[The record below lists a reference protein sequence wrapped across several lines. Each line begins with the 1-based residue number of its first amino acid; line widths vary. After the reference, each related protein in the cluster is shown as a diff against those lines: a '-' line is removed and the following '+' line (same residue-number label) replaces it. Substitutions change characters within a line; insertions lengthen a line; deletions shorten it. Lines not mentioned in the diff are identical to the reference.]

1 MTDERT
7 MSGHPDTL
15 TLSAFAGYL
24 GVAKSYVTKL
34 KHADRLVLTDDDRVQ
49 VAASLARIRDTA
61 DPARARDIA
70 DPASAPAPPT
80 DPDTADHDRTSSS
93 YPAARAVKERY
104 LALGAKRDYEL
115 SCGKLL
121 DVGATEAYLADAVV
135 TLRTRL
141 EALAPML
148 GPQMA
153 AEANEARCV
162 ALLAEAVER
171 CLEDLAQ
178 AFRRQAAA

>member
-1 MTDERT
+1 

-24 GVAKSYVTKL
+24 GTAKSYVTKL
-34 KHADRLVLTDDDRVQ
+34 KHADRLVLTADDRVQ
-49 VAASLARIRDTA
+49 VADSLARIRDTA
-61 DPARARDIA
+61 DPARA
-70 DPASAPAPPT
+70 PQSPPP
-80 DPDTADHDRTSSS
+80 PDAGSDGTVTEADRTSSS
-93 YPAARAVKERY
+93 YQAARAVKERY

-148 GPQMA
+148 GPQLA